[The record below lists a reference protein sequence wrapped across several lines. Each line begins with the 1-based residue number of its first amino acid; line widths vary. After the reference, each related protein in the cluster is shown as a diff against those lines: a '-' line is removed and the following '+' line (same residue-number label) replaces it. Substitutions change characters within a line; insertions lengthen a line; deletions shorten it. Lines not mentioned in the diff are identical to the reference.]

1 MLKIMMEYRKG
12 ILFIRLKGEL
22 DKKTIEKY
30 NKQVITK
37 INKSGIYNI
46 VINIEYLKQIDLKG
60 INTLF
65 YNYECCS
72 KNNGKIFMCGL
83 SNNIV
88 SSKIR
93 KNRLL
98 NYFTLINNEISAF
111 NLVRI

>member
-1 MLKIMMEYRKG
+1 
-12 ILFIRLKGEL
+12 
-22 DKKTIEKY
+22 
-30 NKQVITK
+30 
-37 INKSGIYNI
+37 
-46 VINIEYLKQIDLKG
+46 
-60 INTLF
+60 
-65 YNYECCS
+65 
-72 KNNGKIFMCGL
+72 MCGL